1 MTGSVDDV
9 DLRVDALTCA
19 GGAHHRADGLRH
31 PAPATDDTAH
41 VVGRDVQAQ
50 RDRVV
55 APALVDLDHHRRGV
69 LDDRLREIV
78 EHVARDRPDDT
89 VAVVTVVVEVV
100 VEVVV
105 TVVVEVGV
113 GVGHDVP
120 GVLNWSHAPEIF
132 NSFSTTSVGCAPFA
146 SQPTA
151 LSLSMLTTEG
161 SARGW

>member
-1 MTGSVDDV
+1 GAAQRPTGSVDDV
-9 DLRVDALTCA
+9 GLRGDALTCA
-19 GGAHHRADGLRH
+19 GGAHPRPDGLRH

-89 VAVVTVVVEVV
+89 VAVVAVV

-105 TVVVEVGV
+105 TVVVEVSV

-161 SARGW
+161 SARG